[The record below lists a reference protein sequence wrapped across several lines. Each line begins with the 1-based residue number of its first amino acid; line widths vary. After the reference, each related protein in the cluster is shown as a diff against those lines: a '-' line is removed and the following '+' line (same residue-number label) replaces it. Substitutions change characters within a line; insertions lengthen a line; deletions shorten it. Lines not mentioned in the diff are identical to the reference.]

1 MRAFFFERIIATGRK
16 ETTVLQEERA
26 VTTERMLSCPKKKKK
41 KHPHLDFCKERLY
54 WKRLFREKG
63 SITMLRVCGRGDYC
77 YRGILTT
84 PTVCNCLQ
92 DQLGFSLTGGGEQ
105 RLERTNWLYEWR
117 WRWQ

>member
-41 KHPHLDFCKERLY
+41 HPHLDFCKERLY

-63 SITMLRVCGRGDYC
+63 TITMLRVCGRGDYC